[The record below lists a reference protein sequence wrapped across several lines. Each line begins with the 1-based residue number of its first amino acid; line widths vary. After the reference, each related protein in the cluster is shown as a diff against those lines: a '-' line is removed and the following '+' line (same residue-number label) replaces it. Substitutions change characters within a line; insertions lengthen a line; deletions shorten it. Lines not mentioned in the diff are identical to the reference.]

1 MISVSLYRAFAN
13 FGLSLTQ
20 HKGKHIQL
28 KWKVCQELM
37 CAYAFQT
44 SRQSEE
50 EVPQGAVERL
60 PEDLLRRIFARLP
73 QPVQDALHARLF
85 P

>member
-1 MISVSLYRAFAN
+1 MRNFAI
-13 FGLSLTQ
+13 LTIRET
-20 HKGKHIQL
+20 HTV

-60 PEDLLRRIFARLP
+60 PEDLLRWIFARLP
-73 QPVQDALHARLF
+73 KPVQDALHARLF
-85 P
+85 PPG